1 MMPIVVPPMVM
12 PPVMVPPVVMPPMMV
27 PPVVMPPVMVPPVS
41 PYMTMS
47 RAPVRMMMM
56 TIPTPVSV
64 NGSDPSSR
72 HSRQREAYRQNEQRK
87 DPCHLSFERC
97 LLHALT
103 PLLL

>member
-12 PPVMVPPVVMPPMMV
+12 PPMVMPPMMV
-27 PPVVMPPVMVPPVS
+27 PIVMPPMMVPPVS

>member
-1 MMPIVVPPMVM
+1 MPIVVPPMVM
-12 PPVMVPPVVMPPMMV
+12 PPMVMPPMMV
-27 PPVVMPPVMVPPVS
+27 PIVMPPMMVPPVS